1 MTKTKR
7 TILVVSI
14 ILLVLVCIL
23 AFVGI
28 RNTKFRNKMAA
39 YYTDEDL
46 DKLESKGSYVY
57 TVSEWVYNSDDLR
70 SVIGY
75 MDYVFVGTVTEMN
88 ETRYDEGAKTVDGEP
103 LGDPHTHY
111 MVQVT
116 ENIKGNLR
124 TDEPIE
130 IVRNGGVTKDGKSIV
145 EFEGSR
151 LPRVGKV
158 YVFCAFDKSDG
169 RIGISG
175 PYCNTLIGEVQEDT
189 GNVVI
194 SDEGYAKIEEYKEAY
209 ENEIPYDSPW
219 G

>member
-1 MTKTKR
+1 VVKRKR
-7 TILVVSI
+7 TILVISI
-14 ILLVLVCIL
+14 ILAVCIIAAGVL
-23 AFVGI
+23 LYV
-28 RNTKFRNKMAA
+28 KSQNKLVA

-88 ETRYDEGAKTVDGEP
+88 ETRYDEGAKTSDGKP

-130 IVRNGGVTKDGKSIV
+130 VIRCGGVTKDGKSIV

-158 YVFCAFDKSDG
+158 YVFCAYDKSDG
-169 RIGISG
+169 RVGLSG

-194 SDEGYAKIEEYKEAY
+194 SDEGYAKIEEYREAY

-219 G
+219 D